1 MEIKNALQM
10 PLKCRILFVTLLN
23 LFVNITN
30 IRQKIV
36 KKQTNCEKLRKKETS
51 IIKDVFV

>member
-1 MEIKNALQM
+1 MKIGFQGDIYSNAEEATE
-10 PLKCRILFVTLLN
+10 KF
-23 LFVNITN
+23 
-30 IRQKIV
+30 V